1 METRKKKLPIGIENF
16 EKIREEDFYY
26 IDKTGLIAEL
36 LHNWGEVNLFT
47 RPRRFGKTL
56 NMSMLE
62 HFFSIDGDKS
72 IFNGLN
78 ISKETALCEE
88 YMGKYPVVSISLKG
102 IDAVNYEMAFRMGA
116 RVIRRVAAKVQYLLE
131 SDALSEHDKL
141 EYQNL
146 LDSNM
151 DEATFCDSLRILSEM
166 LEKHHNSK
174 VILLIDEYDVPL
186 AKAHAHGY
194 YDQMISLIRSLLGEA
209 LKTNSSLK
217 LAVLTGCLRISKES
231 IFTGLNNLKVLTIAD
246 ERFDEYFGFTDK
258 EVKDLLEYYDV
269 TDHYEDIKRWYD
281 GYQFGNVEV
290 YCPWDVLNHCDR
302 IRCEPHV
309 QPENYWITTSS
320 NDAVRRFIQESAN
333 ATTKREIERLVAGE
347 VITKKIHQEL
357 TYAEAYQSIDNIWS
371 LLFTT
376 GYLTQR
382 GKAEGRQ
389 MKLAIPNLEIRDIF
403 ETQIMEFLK
412 KNVRE
417 DGETLSR
424 FCDALQKG
432 DAENVERIFTKY
444 LKRTISIRDTA
455 VRTDMK
461 ENYYHGVLIGI
472 LGVKDRW
479 GISSNRE
486 MGDGYADILAEPDTG
501 DMGIIIEVKYAH
513 DGDLDTACREA
524 LKQIEYTKYEDD
536 LEDDGVEN
544 ILKYGIACYKK
555 RCRVILANGRS
566 AKRDGNKK
574 EEAPDWD

>member
-16 EKIREEDFYY
+16 EELRKEDFYY
-26 IDKTGLIAEL
+26 IDKTGLITEL
-36 LHNWGEVNLFT
+36 LHNWGSVNLFT

-62 HFFSIDGDKS
+62 HFFSVDGDKS

-102 IDAVNYEMAFRMGA
+102 IDARNYELAFQMAIQILK
-116 RVIRRVAAKVQYLLE
+116 RVPAKVQYLLE
-131 SDALSEHDKL
+131 SDALSEQDKT
-141 EYQNL
+141 EYRKL
-146 LDSNM
+146 LDDNM
-151 DEATFCDSLRILSEM
+151 SEAVFCNSLRILSEL
-166 LEKHHNSK
+166 LEKHHGTK

-186 AKAHAHGY
+186 AKAHANGY

-258 EVKDLLEYYDV
+258 EVKDLLEYYGV

-281 GYQFGNVEV
+281 GYQFGNAEV

-302 IRCEPHV
+302 IRSEPHV
-309 QPENYWITTSS
+309 QPENYWINTSS
-320 NDAVRRFIQESAN
+320 NDAVKRFIQESAN

-347 VITKKIHQEL
+347 VITKEIHQEL

-403 ETQIMEFLK
+403 ETQIMEFFK
-412 KNVRE
+412 ENVRE

-555 RCRVILANGRS
+555 RCRVMLA
-566 AKRDGNKK
+566 
-574 EEAPDWD
+574 EEQTE